1 MDDIQKILQKGG
13 AVLAKIFTG
22 KEIKNELIAEF
33 EELEPTEIF
42 TIALGLIA
50 EEKYSEC
57 EDFLFK
63 HIEKDYT
70 DELFRLGKAI
80 IENVVS
86 LGDDVLQE
94 GDYSL
99 EDALAWQAD
108 WIKLHVPL
116 DNFENRDERQNPNFT
131 GKKAKKIIAKKSRRQ
146 LYNET
151 PQV

>member
-1 MDDIQKILQKGG
+1 MDDIQKILNRGG

-22 KEIKNELIAEF
+22 KELKHDLIEEL
-33 EELEPTEIF
+33 EELEPSEIY
-42 TIALGLIA
+42 TIALA
-50 EEKYSEC
+50 MVANKQFSKA

-70 DELFRLGKAI
+70 AELF
-80 IENVVS
+80 S
-86 LGDDVLQE
+86 LGALLIEGIVALGDEVLVE
-94 GDYSL
+94 GEYSL

-108 WIKLHVPL
+108 WEKLFVPL
-116 DNFENRDERQNPNFT
+116 DDFDHRHDRQTPVFT
-131 GKKAKKIIAKKSRRQ
+131 GKKAQKIANRKNKRS